1 MQMSHNVYW
10 NSTSES
16 KRRKCWKLQNL
27 FWLNW
32 LRDFGLRALIEIVV
46 IFVIKNCTKKSTK
59 VCDADQSIFQRPI
72 FGTRAYYDFCVC
84 VSSVFSIFG
93 KKIYHFDLLW
103 VFTQFRYI
111 IHGISNGMQRK
122 SMRRKQTKK
131 NETSEKPGFKSNEI
145 SNKAEINQMEQ
156 RKPSVMN
163 QRFELVED
171 VDNLEY
177 QTNCILHSYLLFSV
191 QTCWKSVISQI
202 SLCKVLHLCMCLCM
216 YVLSYKGF
224 IEFPTNMFIW
234 MCVHQPKMAN
244 GKWCDGRRWANE

>member
-1 MQMSHNVYW
+1 M
-10 NSTSES
+10 
-16 KRRKCWKLQNL
+16 R
-27 FWLNW
+27 
-32 LRDFGLRALIEIVV
+32 
-46 IFVIKNCTKKSTK
+46 TK
-59 VCDADQSIFQRPI
+59 VFFKGRFLVPELTTISV
-72 FGTRAYYDFCVC
+72 CVC
-84 VSSVFSIFG
+84 HQFSVYSE
-93 KKIYHFDLLW
+93 KKFTTLIYCECLHNLD
-103 VFTQFRYI
+103 
-111 IHGISNGMQRK
+111 ISFMEYQMECKENQWEGN
-122 SMRRKQTKK
+122 KQKK

-202 SLCKVLHLCMCLCM
+202 SLCKVLYLCMCLCM